1 MECSSGIQAFMVGA
15 LVAGIIFIIKNVL
28 ERKRND
34 KHNF

>member
-1 MECSSGIQAFMVGA
+1 MQFNSGIQAFMVGA

-28 ERKRND
+28 DHKRND